1 MSAFF
6 LFLPP
11 SVRISRN
18 LSVLGQ
24 SFNPALPQ
32 RRCHLWMHPKLVGG
46 NTEAACVMI
55 GEKAAS
61 MIIEDSVANPRSRN
75 CQDGGKFS
83 IERATTNLAN
93 SIRQAFRRI
102 SHMGRRNR
110 LRGHKQRQKSK
121 TSQPLFPVF

>member
-1 MSAFF
+1 M
-6 LFLPP
+6 
-11 SVRISRN
+11 I
-18 LSVLGQ
+18 
-24 SFNPALPQ
+24 
-32 RRCHLWMHPKLVGG
+32 GG

-61 MIIEDSVANPRSRN
+61 MIIEDSVQNSRSQN

-102 SHMGRRNR
+102 SQMGRRNR
-110 LRGHKQRQKSK
+110 LRGHKKRQKSK

>member
-1 MSAFF
+1 
-6 LFLPP
+6 
-11 SVRISRN
+11 
-18 LSVLGQ
+18 
-24 SFNPALPQ
+24 
-32 RRCHLWMHPKLVGG
+32 
-46 NTEAACVMI
+46 MI

-61 MIIEDSVANPRSRN
+61 MIIEDSPKSQD

-102 SHMGRRNR
+102 SQMGRRNR

-121 TSQPLFPVF
+121 ASQPLFPVF

>member
-1 MSAFF
+1 MMSAIFELLDHLPSAFHATYKCF
-6 LFLPP
+6 L
-11 SVRISRN
+11 SA
-18 LSVLGQ
+18 Q
-24 SFNPALPQ
+24 PQ
-32 RRCHLWMHPKLVGG
+32 CGCHLWTRPKLIGG

-61 MIIEDSVANPRSRN
+61 MIIEDSVANPGSQN
-75 CQDGGKFS
+75 CLDGGKFS

-102 SHMGRRNR
+102 SQMGRRNR
-110 LRGHKQRQKSK
+110 LRGHKKRQKSK